1 MGFFD
6 FFKKK
11 PETEDIRKEPAVA
24 DANLG
29 PSEGEVE
36 SELVPLVG
44 RIPFPA
50 YRGNNPYARG
60 LTPLTNQ
67 EICNRIRI
75 IEFIRLQMNCVFGN
89 CRVKAQD

>member
-50 YRGNNPYARG
+50 YRGNNP
-60 LTPLTNQ
+60 
-67 EICNRIRI
+67 
-75 IEFIRLQMNCVFGN
+75 
-89 CRVKAQD
+89 